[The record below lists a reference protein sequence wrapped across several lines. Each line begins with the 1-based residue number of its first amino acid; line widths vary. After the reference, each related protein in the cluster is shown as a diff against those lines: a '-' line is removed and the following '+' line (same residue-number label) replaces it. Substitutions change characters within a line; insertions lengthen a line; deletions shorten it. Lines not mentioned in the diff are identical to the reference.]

1 MFKLGLE
8 KAGGTRDQTANIH
21 WVIEKAREFYK
32 NICFIDYEKG
42 FGYADHNKPW
52 KILKR
57 DRNTRLSYLCLQ
69 SLYAGQE
76 AIVRIRRG
84 TTDWFK
90 IGHKIGV

>member
-8 KAGGTRDQTANIH
+8 KAGGTRDQTANIL

-42 FGYADHNKPW
+42 FGYVDHNKPW

-76 AIVRIRRG
+76 AIVKNQ
-84 TTDWFK
+84 T
-90 IGHKIGV
+90 